1 MLDLF
6 AAPGRFF
13 RGNLHTHSNRSDGAL
28 PPEEVCRRYREAGY
42 DFLCVSDH
50 FLEQFD
56 FPLTDTSA
64 FRTEGFT
71 TIIGAELHAPQTHLG
86 DLWHILAVGLPGD
99 FERPIAGETGPDLA
113 RRAREAGAFVGIAHP
128 QWYGLNLADALSI
141 DAAHAVEIYNNTCDF
156 LSARPDGVAILDQ
169 LMEEGRMLTGFA
181 ADDAHFHSDD
191 GFGGWVMVKAER
203 NEPGALLEALK
214 EGRYYAT
221 QGPEI
226 RDIRCEDGRLVVET
240 SPVRSIAL
248 AGLGAKSAAE
258 HGDALT
264 VARLDLAPFRGSWC
278 RLVITDANGKRAWT
292 HPVPSNLLPGQ
303 R

>member
-1 MLDLF
+1 HPPGRPCDRSAPLRTGRQRPSGSGGLKGFLMLDLF

-99 FERPIAGETGPDLA
+99 FERPIAGE
-113 RRAREAGAFVGIAHP
+113 
-128 QWYGLNLADALSI
+128 
-141 DAAHAVEIYNNTCDF
+141 
-156 LSARPDGVAILDQ
+156 
-169 LMEEGRMLTGFA
+169 
-181 ADDAHFHSDD
+181 
-191 GFGGWVMVKAER
+191 
-203 NEPGALLEALK
+203 
-214 EGRYYAT
+214 
-221 QGPEI
+221 
-226 RDIRCEDGRLVVET
+226 
-240 SPVRSIAL
+240 
-248 AGLGAKSAAE
+248 
-258 HGDALT
+258 
-264 VARLDLAPFRGSWC
+264 
-278 RLVITDANGKRAWT
+278 
-292 HPVPSNLLPGQ
+292 
-303 R
+303 